1 MNDHAVNA
9 ATDAVALKAATAS
22 TGLGWLLTLDA
33 STAIVGVPINVLLAG
48 LTGALLGVIYGK
60 PLAKRR
66 DAVAAVAVNAFV
78 ASAVSAILPHVPL
91 VKFFGAAPASAVA
104 LVLAFAARWAVPAA
118 IERIPTVLE
127 KIMGRAAPKGE
138 Q

>member
-1 MNDHAVNA
+1 MNEQAVNA

-91 VKFFGAAPASAVA
+91 VKVIGAAPASAVA